1 MNTKGIDISKWNG
14 NINFNLVKA
23 AGIDFVIIKAGGYES
38 GPYKDPMFETNYK
51 KAKAAG
57 LNVGAYYFAGKN
69 FKDALT
75 GTLYAGHFYSL
86 IQGKEFEY
94 PVFIDVEA
102 QDVRYKDG
110 ITDATVNFCEALEK
124 MGYFVGIYA
133 SDISGY
139 KNRLHHDKIKQFAHW
154 VARYGSE
161 PTICKEYQLWQYS
174 SKGSVRGIIGS
185 VDMDISKVDYT
196 KIMKSKGLNGFKK
209 EKESVLKR
217 RKHKED

>member
-1 MNTKGIDISKWNG
+1 MNTKGIDISHWNG
-14 NINFNLVKA
+14 NINFDQVKS
-23 AGIDFVIIKAGGYES
+23 AGYDFVIIKAGGYES

-86 IQGKEFEY
+86 IRDKQFEY

-102 QDVRYKDG
+102 QDVRYKNG
-110 ITDATVNFCEALEK
+110 ITDATINFCDALEK

-139 KNRLHHDKIKQFAHW
+139 KDRLIHDKIKKYAHW
-154 VARYGSE
+154 VARYGNE
-161 PTICKEYQLWQYS
+161 PTICKEYQIWQYS

-185 VDMDISKVDYT
+185 VDMDISNVDYP
-196 KIMKSKGLNGFKK
+196 KIMKSKGLNGFSKPKGIIKK
-209 EKESVLKR
+209 
-217 RKHKED
+217 RKNMEE

>member
-1 MNTKGIDISKWNG
+1 MIKGIDVSHWQG
-14 NINFNLVKA
+14 DINFDLVKA
-23 AGIDFVIIKAGGYES
+23 DGTNFVILKAGGYES
-38 GPYKDPMFETNYK
+38 GPYKDVNFETNYR

-69 FKDALT
+69 FRDSAT
-75 GTLYAGHFYSL
+75 GKKYADHFLKL

-102 QDVRYKDG
+102 QDRKYKDG
-110 ITDATVNFCEALEK
+110 ITDAAVSFCETMENK
-124 MGYFVGIYA
+124 NYFVGIYA

-139 KNRLHHDKIKQFAHW
+139 KDRLHHDKIKSYAHW

-161 PTICKEYQLWQYS
+161 PSICKEYQIWQYS

-185 VDMDISKVDYT
+185 VDMDISIVDYP
-196 KIMKSKGLNGFKK
+196 KIMKSKGLNGFTKP
-209 EKESVLKR
+209 KR
-217 RKHKED
+217 KAKQED